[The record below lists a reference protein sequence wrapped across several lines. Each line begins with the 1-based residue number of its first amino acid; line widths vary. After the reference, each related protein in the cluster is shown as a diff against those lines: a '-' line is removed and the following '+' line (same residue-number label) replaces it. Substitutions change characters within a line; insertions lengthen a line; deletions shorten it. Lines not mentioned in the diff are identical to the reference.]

1 MKAPALILFLVACSG
16 GGGGGMMTGD
26 DTGGDDAPPVDAPES
41 TIDAPTSAPQMVM
54 LKGKTTERGLSGESN
69 VAQVKLEVFKVT
81 DESAAIATTMSDAQG
96 NYTLMVPTGGMPV
109 DGYVKATKTGYMD
122 VYLYPPNVWAA
133 DDMDGGIN
141 MMTQSNLDLLSNFA
155 SGNQMANKGIVG
167 LAVFDGNGMGVAGAK
182 FTSAPMA
189 GATKYLGGSGLPDA
203 NATMTSSEGVGFLF
217 NTDEM
222 VVVGAS
228 KTGMAFH
235 SHTVK
240 ARPGTFTTTSVAP

>member
-1 MKAPALILFLVACSG
+1 
-16 GGGGGMMTGD
+16 
-26 DTGGDDAPPVDAPES
+26 
-41 TIDAPTSAPQMVM
+41 
-54 LKGKTTERGLSGESN
+54 
-69 VAQVKLEVFKVT
+69 
-81 DESAAIATTMSDAQG
+81 
-96 NYTLMVPTGGMPV
+96 MPV

-141 MMTQSNLDLLSNFA
+141 MMTQSNLDLLSSFA
-155 SGNQMANKGIVG
+155 SGNQMAGKGIVG
-167 LAVFDGNGMGVAGAK
+167 LAVFDSNGMGVAGAK

-189 GATKYLGGSGLPDA
+189 GATKYMGGSGLPDA
-203 NATMTSSEGVGFLF
+203 NATMTASDGVGFLF
-217 NTDEM
+217 NTETT

-240 ARPGTFTTTSVAP
+240 ARPGTFTTTSVGP